1 MSTMTK
7 TRARRKAKSANQ
19 LPSQPRRAFLGIL
32 FSFEQPG
39 YWKRCPDLILR
50 SSASGHSCQPTL
62 VLVLMSSVVW
72 VLGSTGFVPVNP
84 KSRSSSCRSSR
95 ATAEGCLSQD
105 SLVTPQSRTFARFS
119 DFNLQG
125 CLPTLV
131 SYSSFPSAKPCQ
143 MTGGCE

>member
-1 MSTMTK
+1 MT
-7 TRARRKAKSANQ
+7 Q
-19 LPSQPRRAFLGIL
+19 PSCPLSPEGPFLGIL
-32 FSFEQPG
+32 FFFEQPG
-39 YWKRCPDLILR
+39 YWKGCLIYKSLR

-95 ATAEGCLSQD
+95 ATAEAVCPRTARSHLKAELSHG
-105 SLVTPQSRTFARFS
+105 SLI
-119 DFNLQG
+119 FNLQG